1 MKIVKLK
8 ISTDL
13 NKLRKL
19 VTKTLPNQDEPIVVE
34 EWNPQSSMIEM
45 FGSMMCPKELKSVI
59 KIIQKG
65 FESGLKPKLT
75 NDGTSGTYFLR
86 GIDKKP

>member
-34 EWNPQSSMIEM
+34 EWNP
-45 FGSMMCPKELKSVI
+45 
-59 KIIQKG
+59 
-65 FESGLKPKLT
+65 
-75 NDGTSGTYFLR
+75 
-86 GIDKKP
+86 